1 MSTTING
8 RRTSLR
14 YQARIKAASGA
25 DAASLSTSSILA
37 PSVSVSNQPASRLSH
52 RKKTTTKTKKAVA
65 TKKKNMKAKEKVAM
79 DVSDLK
85 DMEAKTLHAKIVHK
99 KNHVAVLYPA
109 PEKKLSSSPSP
120 PCFDLMMTMHFKN
133 IETSCNN
140 QQCSDT
146 VKKSVEMQSNF
157 DDDNN
162 ENDSAKDNLSSKFGK
177 RNSSIGV
184 DSNLS
189 FEFSET
195 QEPSVAYKF
204 EY

>member
-25 DAASLSTSSILA
+25 DAASQCTSSILA

-52 RKKTTTKTKKAVA
+52 RKKTTKTKKAVA

-85 DMEAKTLHAKIVHK
+85 DMEAKTVHAKIVPK

-109 PEKKLSSSPSP
+109 PEKKLPSSPSP
-120 PCFDLMMTMHFKN
+120 PCFDLMMTMRFKN

-146 VKKSVEMQSNF
+146 VRKSVEMPSNF

-162 ENDSAKDNLSSKFGK
+162 ENDSSNENLSSKFGK

-189 FEFSET
+189 SEFSET